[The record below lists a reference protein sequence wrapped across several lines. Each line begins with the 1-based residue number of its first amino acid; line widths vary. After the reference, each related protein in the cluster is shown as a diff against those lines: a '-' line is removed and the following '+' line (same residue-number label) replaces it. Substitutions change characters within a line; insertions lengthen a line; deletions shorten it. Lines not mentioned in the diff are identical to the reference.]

1 MDKYYQVICQGEE
14 KSFIEGTTF
23 KEIAD
28 YYKKYYDKDIIG
40 VKVNED
46 FDDLG
51 SSLRKDSVIDFF
63 TVGDEYGYKVYSR
76 SARFILLLAVKK
88 KSSNT
93 PTIFDIYV
101 HEHNNEFKI
110 MSAHQPEYSSID
122 LSDRD
127 KKKIKRKCMIKQIC
141 LNI

>member
-88 KSSNT
+88 A
-93 PTIFDIYV
+93 FDIELKLLLSI
-101 HEHNNEFKI
+101 HKI
-110 MSAHQPEYSSID
+110 EVFSF
-122 LSDRD
+122 R
-127 KKKIKRKCMIKQIC
+127 
-141 LNI
+141 